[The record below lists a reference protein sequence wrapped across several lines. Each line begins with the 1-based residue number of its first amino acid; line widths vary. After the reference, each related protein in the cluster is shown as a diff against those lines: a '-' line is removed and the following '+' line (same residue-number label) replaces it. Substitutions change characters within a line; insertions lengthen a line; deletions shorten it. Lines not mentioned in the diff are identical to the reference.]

1 FLKLSV
7 GRQFDGCA
15 IFCARQHAV
24 FLARNIDK
32 LVEEE
37 ITQHKR
43 GRECCEENRKPLIR
57 SRSRLLIEATI
68 RPFSRGWSITG
79 MLFRHRCALR
89 LRSRPTYSRRCDLCR
104 QIACKSLRPSPGV
117 ETGASEALFSRV
129 S

>member
-1 FLKLSV
+1 LDGNSMAA
-7 GRQFDGCA
+7 QFFG
-15 IFCARQHAV
+15 ARQHAV

-57 SRSRLLIEATI
+57 NRSRLLIEATI

-79 MLFRHRCALR
+79 MLFRHGCA
-89 LRSRPTYSRRCDLCR
+89 SFAFKAD
-104 QIACKSLRPSPGV
+104 I
-117 ETGASEALFSRV
+117 
-129 S
+129 